1 MDVTRSP
8 RLLTA
13 TWLGVAVLGLA
24 ACGGDDEPSGQGSGA
39 PSTATS
45 SATSTGT
52 TATGSPGTT
61 DPSGSPTESQPEVDP
76 ATGIELR
83 EQVSSLHAPEGWVAV
98 EPLASYQSTA
108 MGPGGAGSIDLIDDE
123 SLAPGTSLEQ
133 RYRSALATLPK
144 GAKTSRLPDIM
155 LGGDTPAYHLTYTTP
170 GRTEVNDIIE
180 AERDQRLVTI
190 NVTLSAKAV
199 KQDPDL
205 VASVLASFQWV
216 GP

>member
-1 MDVTRSP
+1 MNAVSRSP

-13 TWLGVAVLGLA
+13 AWLGVAVLGLA
-24 ACGGDDEPSGQGSGA
+24 ACGGDDEPSGQGSGS

-45 SATSTGT
+45 SATSSAT
-52 TATGSPGTT
+52 TTESSGTT
-61 DPSGSPTESQPEVDP
+61 DPTSSPSESQPEVAP

-98 EPLASYQSTA
+98 KPLASYQSTA
-108 MGPGGAGSIDLIDDE
+108 MGPGGAGSMDLIDDE

-133 RYRSALATLPK
+133 RYRSAVATLPK
-144 GAKTSRLPDIM
+144 GAKSTRLPDVM

-190 NVTLSAKAV
+190 NLTLSAKAAQ
-199 KQDPDL
+199 QDPDL